1 MSNVP
6 EPKGDT
12 TATDAAEVEQANGRD
27 PAATEPA
34 TEDETAA
41 QAPVATDNDADDSEA
56 DDTDAEAA
64 VDDADDDTAA
74 ESGADD
80 TDSDATAETDAAAAE
95 ADAGADET
103 DDTDAPSKFAKTI
116 KLTPGAIMPREKEIP
131 TGEFTPHGIG
141 GAKRPALKKTTKSG
155 ARLRAVIG
163 AVAAVALI
171 GAGTGVYFYIQ
182 ANKPKLEAVGA
193 VGKAPKVTIP
203 SKEKPATKLQIKNL
217 VPGSGPAVAKGNMA
231 VVNFVGYTW
240 KGKKVADTYKDGQ
253 PQMWTIGQLLPG
265 LDKGVTGQKAGGR
278 VLVTIP
284 PSEAFGAQGNSTLG
298 VAPTDTLVF
307 VIDILGNYNKTS
319 AAHGTAVPLDDPKL
333 PKVTDAG
340 QGKAPTVTVP
350 KEDPPSTLQDK
361 TLIQGT
367 GPVVRKGQALVAQY
381 EGRIWKTGKVFDS
394 SWTRGTPAAFPI
406 GTGKVIPGWDKALV
420 GKKIGS
426 RVLLVVPPKEGYG
439 KAGASGAGI
448 KGTDTLV
455 FVIDIVGAH

>member
-1 MSNVP
+1 MNNVP

-12 TATDAAEVEQANGRD
+12 TAADAAEVKQANGRD
-27 PAATEPA
+27 SAAEPA
-34 TEDETAA
+34 TEDKTAA
-41 QAPVATDNDADDSEA
+41 QAPVAVDSDADDSGAEA
-56 DDTDAEAA
+56 TADDTAANADADADQAGAADTEDAADTDDADTDDTDA
-64 VDDADDDTAA
+64 
-74 ESGADD
+74 
-80 TDSDATAETDAAAAE
+80 AE
-95 ADAGADET
+95 AD
-103 DDTDAPSKFAKTI
+103 DAPSKFAKSI
-116 KLTPGAIMPREKEIP
+116 KLTPGATPKTKELP
-131 TGEFTPHGIG
+131 SGEFTPHGIG
-141 GAKRPALKKTTKSG
+141 GAKRPTLKKTTKSG
-155 ARLRAVIG
+155 ARLRAVIAAG
-163 AVAAVALI
+163 AAVAVI
-171 GAGTGVYFYIQ
+171 AAGGGVYLYIQ
-182 ANKPKLEAVGA
+182 AHKPKLEAIGA

-203 SKEKPATKLQIKNL
+203 SKEKPATALQIKNL
-217 VPGSGPAVAKGNMA
+217 VPGSGPAIAKGDMT
-231 VVNFVGYTW
+231 VVSFVGYTW

-278 VLVTIP
+278 VLLTIP
-284 PSEAFGAQGNSTLG
+284 PSQAFGPQGNSTLG

-307 VIDILGNYNKTS
+307 VIDILGGYNKS
-319 AAHGTAVPLDDPKL
+319 SVAHGTAVPLDDAKL

-340 QGKAPTVTVP
+340 QGKVPTVTVP
-350 KEDPPSTLQDK
+350 KNDPPSSLQDK

-406 GTGKVIPGWDKALV
+406 GTGKVIPGWDKTLV
-420 GKKIGS
+420 GKKVGS

-439 KAGASGAGI
+439 KAGAAGAGI